1 MSDLNQILA
10 SITTIVQQ
18 LNDPSYVKEH
28 ITVLVDYGC
37 HTIAVKV
44 YKHHPISKILKAC
57 LTKLNLVHAN
67 YHIENS
73 IGLYLLNTWPCAIL
87 NNHEQLLIKQN

>member
-10 SITTIVQQ
+10 SVTTIVQQ
-18 LNDPSYVKEH
+18 LNDPGYVKED

-57 LTKLNLVHAN
+57 LTKLNLPTN

-73 IGLYLLNTWPCAIL
+73 IGIHLLNTWPSAIL
-87 NNHEQLLIKQN
+87 NNHEQLLIKLN